1 MNVGAL
7 TLLKSVYFEI
17 DSRTLIRVFE
27 SDMNFRKTRRV
38 SKRSGFSLN
47 LATKSAL

>member
-1 MNVGAL
+1 MNVVAL
-7 TLLKSVYFEI
+7 LNSVYLEI